1 MKINN
6 VSVNKVINLYSD
18 NKRVESKKT
27 EAVKKDSI
35 EISKT
40 ARSLSGIHSGET
52 FGNSEAKIE
61 ELRNQISQGTYKSNA
76 TSTAKRMVDIIK
88 EREV

>member
-6 VSVNKVINLYSD
+6 VSMNKVINLYSD
-18 NKRVESKKT
+18 NKKVESKKI
-27 EAVKKDSI
+27 EAVRKDSI
-35 EISKT
+35 EISKA
-40 ARSLSGIHSGET
+40 ARSLSGIHDGET

-61 ELRNQISQGTYKSNA
+61 ALRKQVSQGTYSANA
-76 TSTAKRMVDIIK
+76 SSTAKRMIDIIK

>member
-6 VSVNKVINLYSD
+6 VNMNKVINLYSD
-18 NKRVESKKT
+18 NKKVEGKKT
-27 EAVKKDSI
+27 EVVKKDSI
-35 EISKT
+35 EISSM
-40 ARSLSGIHSGET
+40 ARSLSGIHTGET

-61 ELRNQISQGTYKSNA
+61 ELRKQVSQGTYKRDS
-76 TSTAKRMVDIIK
+76 SVIAKRMIDLIK

>member
-6 VSVNKVINLYSD
+6 VSLNKVVNLYSQ
-18 NKRVESKKT
+18 NKKVESKKT
-27 EAVKKDSI
+27 EIVKKDSI
-35 EISKT
+35 EISKA
-40 ARSLSGIHSGET
+40 ARSLNGIHTGEN

-61 ELRNQISQGTYKSNA
+61 ELRKQVSQGTYKGNA
-76 TSTAKRMVDIIK
+76 SLTAKSMIDIIK

>member
-6 VSVNKVINLYSD
+6 VSMNKVINLYGD

-27 EAVKKDSI
+27 EIVKKDSI

-40 ARSLSGIHSGET
+40 ARSLSGIHDGET

-61 ELRNQISQGTYKSNA
+61 ELRKQVSQGTYKGNA
-76 TSTAKRMVDIIK
+76 SLTAKSMIDIIK